1 MSNRYAVRFRQ
12 AEADLR
18 HARHSLEKSDFEWC
32 CFAAHQAAEKALK
45 AVFLKI
51 GMDAWG
57 HTITVLIGNLP
68 RTIDAPP
75 ESLVNTARMLDKYYI
90 PTRYPNG
97 FESGAPTDFY
107 TIEEARNA
115 IQQAEAILEFCRYQ
129 IDKSCS
135 NQGSG

>member
-1 MSNRYAVRFRQ
+1 MSNRYPDWFRQ

-18 HARHSLEKSDFEWC
+18 HARNSLDLADYEWS

-45 AVFLKI
+45 AVFLKS

-57 HTITVLIGNLP
+57 HTITILIGNLP
-68 RTIDAPP
+68 KTVDMPA
-75 ESLVNTARMLDKYYI
+75 ESLVNFARMLDKYYI

-107 TIEEARNA
+107 TAEEARNA
-115 IQQAEAILEFCRYQ
+115 IHQAEAILEFCRHQ
-129 IDKSCS
+129 IDRS
-135 NQGSG
+135 